1 MFDRENNMAESNA
14 GADAEAVKAW
24 YTNLLDKVVKE
35 MIDIKAITDTAVQAS
50 PVWMIPNE
58 VLIAKVWGVS
68 KESDFIWTLS
78 IDKLIA
84 DYIAGSLAASP
95 RDVARHFSM
104 KWQMDADRLRNF
116 EQNKA
121 SGEKPDE
128 RMQEL
133 SNKLVGYAEALYD
146 LTNRDDAWEDQQL
159 GA

>member
-1 MFDRENNMAESNA
+1 MADSK
-14 GADAEAVKAW
+14 ADADAVKSW

-35 MIDIKAITDTAVQAS
+35 MIDIKAVTDTAVQAS

-78 IDKLIA
+78 VDKLIA

-116 EQNKA
+116 EQNEM

-133 SNKLVGYAEALYD
+133 SNKLIGYAEALSD
-146 LTNRDDAWEDQQL
+146 LANRDDAWEEQFS
-159 GA
+159 A